1 VLRTLASGY
10 PLHHPRPHF
19 VSLHAVAGGSATIP
33 LANAPPSAAR
43 VSRFA
48 LEKLN
53 SQKTPCLTTY
63 YLLLTTYY
71 LLLTTYYQK
80 IMRFT
85 LLLASY
91 FLFLA
96 ACATDSR
103 LNINGKKR
111 THIHLLSQAQAAKAI
126 CLDTTDRFFELIQPL
141 EMSIQLQLSDEE
153 NIIFLASPR
162 AEQILEY
169 QDFIR
174 KDAQDFS
181 SEEQKLIDPIMQRA
195 LQLSYQIFPN
205 LPLPDTIQLLK
216 TKSKYYGESV
226 YFTREN
232 LIVIP
237 APQLY
242 AGNEEKLLQVLIH
255 EIFHVYS
262 RRNPAAR
269 RALFARIG
277 FTPIDSLQLS
287 PFLAARI
294 LYNPDA
300 VDCRYA
306 ITLHHGDSTILAVPI
321 IYSRYAKYNPQAT
334 FFDHLHFQ
342 LFPIQA
348 IDNQTNSYRIAVEN
362 TGIDPQDAPDFFTQI
377 GKNTN
382 YIIHPEEI
390 IADNFKL
397 LILEQIRPQMP
408 KDTTLLRDIKNI
420 IQAN

>member
-1 VLRTLASGY
+1 
-10 PLHHPRPHF
+10 
-19 VSLHAVAGGSATIP
+19 
-33 LANAPPSAAR
+33 
-43 VSRFA
+43 
-48 LEKLN
+48 
-53 SQKTPCLTTY
+53 
-63 YLLLTTYY
+63 
-71 LLLTTYYQK
+71 
-80 IMRFT
+80 MRLT
-85 LLLASY
+85 LLFTAFCL
-91 FLFLA
+91 LLA
-96 ACATDSR
+96 ACATDTRRNLSQ
-103 LNINGKKR
+103 KKR
-111 THIHLLSQAQAAKAI
+111 THIHLLTQSQAAKAI
-126 CLDTTDRFFELIQPL
+126 CTDNTDRFFELIQPL
-141 EMSIQLQLSDEE
+141 EMSIQLQLSDEQ
-153 NIIFLASPR
+153 NTVFLQSPR
-162 AEQILEY
+162 AEQLLEY
-169 QDFIR
+169 QHFISQ
-174 KDAQDFS
+174 DAQDFS
-181 SEEQKLIDPIMQRA
+181 PEDQKLIDPIMQRA
-195 LQLSYQIFPN
+195 LQLTYQMFPN

-216 TKSKYYGESV
+216 TKSKYYGETV

-262 RRNPAAR
+262 RRNPKAR

-287 PFLAARI
+287 PFLADRI

-306 ITLHHGDSTILAVPI
+306 IKLSQADSSILAVPI
-321 IYSRYAKYNPQAT
+321 IYSRFARYNPEAS
-334 FFDHLHFQ
+334 FFGHLHFQ

-348 IDNQTNSYRIAVEN
+348 IANQPNSYRIAVEN

-397 LILEQIRPQMP
+397 LILEQVRPQMP
-408 KDTTLLRDIKNI
+408 KDTALLNDIKKI
-420 IQAN
+420 ILEN